1 MHRDIADVV
10 IVGGGIIGCAVALEL
25 ASKQRHQ
32 SILLLEKSPYLG
44 DGMSTRNSH
53 VIHAGI
59 HYPPGSM
66 KARFCVE
73 GNRRT
78 YEFCEKYNIACLST
92 GKLVLASAEEE
103 IPKLEELQRNGTECG
118 SISLAL
124 LSSTEARKLEPNVH
138 AAAALHSPS
147 TGVFDAAQWFR
158 VVEGLLADRGVMV
171 LKETKVIDVSP
182 ADGHFTVVTDRRGEV
197 GARYLVNAAGLFSD
211 EIANMAGNRYRIQ
224 PCRGDYFTVVEAKS
238 HLVRGAIY
246 PLPEAHGLGI
256 HLTKLTD
263 GTILIGPDSRYV
275 ADKND
280 YSTLPVFDDSGNLRF
295 DSEHFRKFFE
305 SARKILPMLSPEDI
319 RLAHCGIR
327 PKLRPPDDA
336 TFQDFFVER
345 DRRHPRMIH
354 CMGIE
359 SPGLTAALPIARHVA
374 TLVREMDS

>member
-1 MHRDIADVV
+1 MPGDIADVV
-10 IVGGGIIGCAVALEL
+10 IVGGGIIGCTVALEL
-25 ASKQRHQ
+25 ASKQRYP
-32 SILLLEKSPYLG
+32 SIL
-44 DGMSTRNSH
+44 

-59 HYPPGSM
+59 YYPPGSM

-73 GNRRT
+73 GNRLT
-78 YEFCEKYNIACLST
+78 YEFCEKHNIACSNT

-124 LSSTEARKLEPNVH
+124 LDSTEIRRLEPNVR

-158 VVEGLLADRGVMV
+158 VVEGLLSDRGVTV
-171 LKETKVIDVSP
+171 LKETKVVDVSP
-182 ADGHFTVVTDRRGEV
+182 ADDHFTVATDRRGEV

-211 EIANMAGNRYRIQ
+211 EIANLVGNSYRIH
-224 PCRGDYFTVVEAKS
+224 PCRGDYFTVVEARS
-238 HLVRGAIY
+238 HLIRGAVY

-263 GTILIGPDSRYV
+263 GTILIGPDSRHV
-275 ADKND
+275 ADKDD

-295 DSEHFRKFFE
+295 DSEPFIKFSE
-305 SARKILPMLSPEDI
+305 SARAMLPMLGPEDI

-327 PKLRPPDDA
+327 PKLRPPEDA

-345 DRRHPRMIH
+345 DSRYPRMIH
-354 CMGIE
+354 CLGIE